1 MSNTIGPRT
10 KLNSVGENSPGT
22 LGSRA
27 ETGSICQKSA
37 SNKVW
42 FNLEELDT
50 KKKKTP
56 FVGQ

>member
-1 MSNTIGPRT
+1 MSNGPGPDIT
-10 KLNSVGENSPGT
+10 LNSVGENFPGT
-22 LGSRA
+22 LGSSA

-37 SNKVW
+37 SNKVR

-56 FVGQ
+56 LVGQ